1 MPYSTPTYE
10 EFIARFPIFDNEVKW
25 PQSMVELVLAEAASN
40 IDNTWFEP
48 DYQPAINYQT
58 AHMLATDNSASGTDP
73 EVGQPTY
80 ISGESFSGMSTS
92 YQKIQGGTLSQSEMW
107 GSTVYGRRY
116 LDLLRK
122 NKPGV
127 VVA

>member
-1 MPYSTPTYE
+1 MPYATPTYE

-40 IDNTWFEP
+40 IDTTWFEP

-58 AHMLATDNSASGTDP
+58 AHLLSTDNSATGTDP

-122 NKPGV
+122 NKPAV
-127 VVA
+127 VIA